1 MSDLNSNEYLEMCNQ
16 LHEKFKKVEAREKK
30 AFKMVSNMKRDLAG
44 IYGLVRAMDN
54 YLLGACDIPD
64 DLQTAIEL
72 LVSSV
77 KDAADSHLF
86 RDLCTPDLEVF
97 TFTIP
102 FSHIGPAASVNDPPP
117 SQERPAS
124 PPSPNPPPTI

>member
-1 MSDLNSNEYLEMCNQ
+1 MCNQ

-30 AFKMVSNMKRDLAG
+30 AFRMVSNMKRDIAG

-54 YLLGACDIPD
+54 YLLGACEIPD

-77 KDAADSHLF
+77 KDAADTHLF
-86 RDLCTPDLEVF
+86 TGLCSPDVEVF
-97 TFTIP
+97 TFMVP
-102 FSHIGPAASVNDPPP
+102 LSSHTGPAASVNDPPP